1 MVWGL
6 SSIAGKTLPP
16 PLSSNAG
23 IVVRHVVRWAIYAC
37 SLVQA
42 KRVCLKFE
50 APIVLSVFQ
59 IYDAIWLRGVPIPEG
74 SIDPQC
80 VEKHHWIDGVERTY
94 RRPKPSDE

>member
-1 MVWGL
+1 MDLFSCG
-6 SSIAGKTLPP
+6 
-16 PLSSNAG
+16 SSNAG

-59 IYDAIWLRGVPIPEG
+59 IYDAIW
-74 SIDPQC
+74 
-80 VEKHHWIDGVERTY
+80 
-94 RRPKPSDE
+94 

>member
-6 SSIAGKTLPP
+6 SSIAGKMRPP

-23 IVVRHVVRWAIYAC
+23 IVVRHVARSAIYAC

-50 APIVLSVFQ
+50 ASIVLSVFQ
-59 IYDAIWLRGVPIPEG
+59 IYDVIWLRGSV
-74 SIDPQC
+74 DPQC
-80 VEKHHWIDGVERTY
+80 VENTTG
-94 RRPKPSDE
+94 

>member
-1 MVWGL
+1 
-6 SSIAGKTLPP
+6 
-16 PLSSNAG
+16 
-23 IVVRHVVRWAIYAC
+23 VVRHVVRWAIYAC

-50 APIVLSVFQ
+50 APIVLSIFQ

-80 VEKHHWIDGVERTY
+80 VEKHRWIDGVERTY
-94 RRPKPSDE
+94 RRLKPSNAATSCWNNLNAQPLFVSRWLS

>member
-6 SSIAGKTLPP
+6 FSIAGKMRPLP
-16 PLSSNAG
+16 LQSNAG

-59 IYDAIWLRGVPIPEG
+59 IYDAIWLRGSV
-74 SIDPQC
+74 DPQC

-94 RRPKPSDE
+94 RQLKPSNE

>member
-6 SSIAGKTLPP
+6 SSIAGKMRPP

-23 IVVRHVVRWAIYAC
+23 IVVRHVARSAIYAC
-37 SLVQA
+37 SLVQE

-59 IYDAIWLRGVPIPEG
+59 IYSAIWLRGSV
-74 SIDPQC
+74 DPQC

-94 RRPKPSDE
+94 RQLKPSNE